1 MPPPWG
7 HVFGV
12 GSLASENQ
20 FVKRAQMELAYF
32 SFYARLKQRQTGGA
46 GVVLRFQRVRPRR
59 LGGFQPLQAQEIS
72 PRFLDR
78 TVRALKRWKYDI
90 VSMDEACRRAVSP
103 PSRARFA
110 ALTFDGG
117 YKDVATTAYP
127 ILQRHGIPFTVY
139 LPTAF
144 PDGLGQAWW
153 LALEQM
159 IGRENRISLVMDR
172 KERHFLIHET
182 AAKYELHELL
192 SEWLRAL
199 APADQSFAIKDLCK
213 RYSVDMEALSRAASM
228 DWDDLTKLAADPNV
242 GIGSATVNYPAL
254 SSLRDGDAQREIA
267 MGKAVAEAAF
277 HREVRHFAYPFGDR
291 ESWRRQHVVM
301 ADEAGFTS
309 AVSALPGIVE
319 PLGRTNL
326 HALPRIDWDGRQRS
340 LRMMRVILSGFTF
353 APVQPTRNNPL
364 TRQALT
370 SS

>member
-1 MPPPWG
+1 M
-7 HVFGV
+7 FGV
-12 GSLASENQ
+12 GILASENR

-32 SFYARLKQRQTGGA
+32 SFYARLKQRQAGGA

-59 LGGFQPLQAQEIS
+59 LGGFQPHQAQEIS

-78 TVRALKRWKYDI
+78 TIRALRRWKYDI
-90 VSMDEACRRAVSP
+90 VSMDEVCRRAVSP

-117 YKDVATTAYP
+117 YKDLTTVAYP
-127 ILQRHGIPFTVY
+127 ILQKHGIPFTVY

-172 KERHFLIHET
+172 KERHFMIHQT
-182 AAKYELHELL
+182 AAKYELYELL

-199 APADQSFAIKDLCK
+199 TPADQSFAIKDLCK

-228 DWDDLTKLAADPNV
+228 DWDDLTKLAADPNCT
-242 GIGSATVNYPAL
+242 IGSATVNYPAL
-254 SSLRDGDAQREIA
+254 SSLRDADAQREIA
-267 MGKAVAEAAF
+267 MGKAVTEAAF

-291 ESWRRQHVVM
+291 EAWRRQHVVM
-301 ADEAGFTS
+301 ADEAGFIS
-309 AVSALPGIVE
+309 AVSGLPGVIE

-340 LRMMRVILSGFTF
+340 LRMMRVILTGITF
-353 APVQPTRNNPL
+353 APVAPTRSNPL